1 MTTHTCDTQTF
12 ASLGPGDAV
21 VGDDNMI
28 KSGRGYTAI
37 GDRLKC
43 YGACLTV
50 IGTDVYVEGSDSL
63 VKGDGLTLRG
73 PRHYA
78 VGKRIVTIEDEETP
92 HALEDRP
99 DDAPTPRPAR
109 GAAPSRRTTHR
120 ARRDSPLAPV
130 TAMTR
135 DPITGLTMMMM
146 TTGANS
152 PAFVH
157 GSVVF
162 Q

>member
-1 MTTHTCDTQTF
+1 MTTHTCDKRTF
-12 ASLGPGDAV
+12 DALGPGDYV
-21 VGDDNMI
+21 VGDDNEI

-50 IGTDVYVEGSDSL
+50 IGTDVYVEGSDCL

-78 VGKRIVTIEDEETP
+78 VGKRLVTIDDDETP
-92 HALEDRP
+92 HALAQRP
-99 DDAPTPRPAR
+99 DDAPTPRTGTR
-109 GAAPSRRTTHR
+109 GPIRRTFHR
-120 ARRDSPLAPV
+120 ARRDAPILPV
-130 TAMTR
+130 SEITR
-135 DPITGLTMMMM
+135 DPVSGVTMMNIAWAP
-146 TTGANS
+146 GSIAS
-152 PAFVH
+152 VH
-157 GSVVF
+157 GDVVF